1 MIACEK
7 GYILLVEA
15 LLIMEAQVSHRDM
28 HQKTPLFYAI
38 EASAENLDVVMMLIE
53 KGADV
58 NPTSIDGWSPLLKAA

>member
-7 GYILLVEA
+7 GYILLVES
-15 LLIMEAQVSHRDM
+15 LLNLEASVNHRDT

-38 EASAENLDVVMMLIE
+38 EATAENIDVVLMLIE

-58 NPTSIDGWSPLLKAA
+58 NATSIDGWTPLLKSV